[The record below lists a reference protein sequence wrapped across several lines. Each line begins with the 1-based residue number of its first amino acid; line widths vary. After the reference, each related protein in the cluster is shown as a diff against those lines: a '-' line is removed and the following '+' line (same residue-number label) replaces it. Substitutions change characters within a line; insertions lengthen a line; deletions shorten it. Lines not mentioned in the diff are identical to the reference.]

1 MIAPFG
7 SSWGVVGLV
16 RPSRKCLLLGDFFLF
31 RSRRNF
37 CTSQV
42 DVFFLKKDLPRNQTN
57 VDPDN
62 IRAIFRRL
70 PFLLYEVA
78 HVFQQGPFIIRSFFV
93 KCVCFSPTFRDLHSL
108 SANAC
113 VASVGFQSLPSA
125 REVPSRFSA
134 WNWGWILM
142 ILPSRDEIGKRW
154 KRPPLGIFDEQLT
167 FVVVCRFF
175 FFFGGGGRIFFC
187 VFFSRNW

>member
-1 MIAPFG
+1 MDLNDFT
-7 SSWGVVGLV
+7 L
-16 RPSRKCLLLGDFFLF
+16 RKTNLWIEIFTQAGHTLFSHGLLLEMFHDYG
-31 RSRRNF
+31 
-37 CTSQV
+37 CTPLKGSMATIHGSMKFSPLKRWGC
-42 DVFFLKKDLPRNQTN
+42 FFLKKDLPRNQTN

-134 WNWGWILM
+134 WN
-142 ILPSRDEIGKRW
+142 
-154 KRPPLGIFDEQLT
+154 
-167 FVVVCRFF
+167 
-175 FFFGGGGRIFFC
+175 
-187 VFFSRNW
+187 